1 MILEVAAYLGTLV
14 LLLTI
19 AIGLFFL
26 LRMSGGIGAF
36 LAIML
41 FGTTGVG
48 MLLVFSKAMDLPG
61 LKDIALAIAL
71 LAGILGVVMVLRC
84 WPEEAGD

>member
-1 MILEVAAYLGTLV
+1 MPLEVLAYLGTLV

-19 AIGLFFL
+19 AAGLFFL
-26 LRMSGGIGAF
+26 LRAPGGVDAF

-48 MLLVFSKAMDLPG
+48 MLLIFSEALRLPG
-61 LKDIALAIAL
+61 LKDVALAIAL
-71 LAGILGVVMVLRC
+71 LAGILGVVLVLRC
-84 WPEEAGD
+84 WPGETGD

>member
-1 MILEVAAYLGTLV
+1 MLEVAAYLATLV

-19 AIGLFFL
+19 AVGLFFL
-26 LRMSGGIGAF
+26 LRTPGGIDAF

-48 MLLVFSKAMDLPG
+48 MLLVFSEAMDLPA
-61 LKDIALAIAL
+61 LKDVALAIAL
-71 LAGILGVVMVLRC
+71 LAGVLGVVLVLRC
-84 WPEEAGD
+84 WPGETGD